1 MVVGGVPVPQ
11 NNNADRV
18 AKAALEMCANPRQG
32 WHILDLPLSVPI
44 GMATG
49 EVVAGVIGRKKFIY
63 DLWGDT
69 VNVASRVKSQGVG
82 DRIQCTEVRSLVAND
97 FEFESRGQVDI
108 KAKARCSRTS

>member
-11 NNNADRV
+11 NNNAERV

-32 WHILDLPLSVPI
+32 WHSLDLPLSVPI

-49 EVVAGVIGRKKFIY
+49 EVVAGVIGRKNFIY

-69 VNVASRVKSQGVG
+69 VNVASRVE
-82 DRIQCTEVRSLVAND
+82 IPRSWGPDSVHGGSPVA
-97 FEFESRGQVDI
+97 SRE
-108 KAKARCSRTS
+108 RF

>member
-11 NNNADRV
+11 NNNAERV
-18 AKAALEMCANPRQG
+18 AKAALEMCGNPRQC
-32 WHILDLPLSVPI
+32 WHSLDLPLSVPI

-69 VNVASRVKSQGVG
+69 VNVASGVESQGVG
-82 DRIQCTEVRSLVAND
+82 DRIQCTEEVGVA
-97 FEFESRGQVDI
+97 SRE
-108 KAKARCSRTS
+108 RF